1 MKSSASRTAE
11 TSRHLTQGVEYG
23 TRRGGS
29 LAGLLDF
36 AGADA
41 GRADSQRPV
50 SALDDRTHGAQI
62 GVPAALRDVVRVAD
76 PISVHRSLS
85 TDVTSTSHT
94 RTPSDA
100 EEFVEQNPI
109 IPRGSA
115 FRAFLCK
122 LAVNLPSQRATMSI

>member
-11 TSRHLTQGVEYG
+11 TSRHLEEGVEYG

-41 GRADSQRPV
+41 RGADAQCPV
-50 SALDDRTHGAQI
+50 SALDHGANGAQI

-76 PISVHRSLS
+76 PISVHRSLT

-100 EEFVEQNPI
+100 EEFVDQTTM
-109 IPRGSA
+109 IPRGRS

-122 LAVNLPSQRATMSI
+122 LAVNSPSRRATMSL